1 MQSQSGFTLIELMIV
16 TAIVSVVAGV
26 AVPNLLSSRAV
37 ANERAV
43 VASLRTI
50 ATAQTQCQTRA
61 ISDRDGDGQGE
72 AIGLDQMAGLRPLA
86 DGTTTITPP
95 VLPPSLGTT
104 NVAGIAQSRGYLMVL
119 YLPDAAGAAVVANAT
134 NEGSVAADQAEI
146 AWSCLAWPL
155 TRGRTGIATYFV
167 NQAGEILVAK
177 NATYAGT
184 TSVPP
189 GGAALTGVGPGELVG
204 GTLAV
209 GVLGADGNVW
219 QTLR

>member
-1 MQSQSGFTLIELMIV
+1 MQNQSGFTLIELMIV
-16 TAIVSVVAGV
+16 TAIISVVAGV

-72 AIGLDQMAGLRPLA
+72 AIGIDQMAGLRPLF
-86 DGTTTITPP
+86 DGTSSVAPP
-95 VLPPSLGTT
+95 CLPPSLGTT
-104 NVAGIAQSRGYLMVL
+104 NVAGIAQSRGYLMTL
-119 YLPDAAGAAVVANAT
+119 YLPDAAGNALIANAA
-134 NEGSVAADQAEI
+134 NEANIAADQAEI
-146 AWSCLAWPL
+146 AWSCVAWPL

-177 NATYAGT
+177 NATYDGT
-184 TSVPP
+184 SSVPP
-189 GGAALTGVGPGELVG
+189 GGAALTGVGPSELVG
-204 GTLAV
+204 GTLAI
-209 GVLGADGNVW
+209 GLAGADGNVW